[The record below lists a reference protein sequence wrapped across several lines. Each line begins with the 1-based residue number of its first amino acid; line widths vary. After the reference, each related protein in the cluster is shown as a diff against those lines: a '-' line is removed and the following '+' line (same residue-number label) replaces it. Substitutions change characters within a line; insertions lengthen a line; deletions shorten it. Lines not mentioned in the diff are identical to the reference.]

1 MISDNKY
8 FLLVIM
14 YAKYKISGLGN
25 LYLMSL
31 FNSQYQFVF
40 DEAFGEGCSN
50 KEIYERTA
58 KPLIK
63 TVFNRY
69 LKFFCTI
76 M

>member
-1 MISDNKY
+1 
-8 FLLVIM
+8 
-14 YAKYKISGLGN
+14 
-25 LYLMSL
+25 MSL

-69 LKFFCTI
+69 LKFFTL
-76 M
+76 